1 MPYTK
6 AQEAALTKAAPVSF
20 EDAARFAAEFGVSQ
34 RSVIAKVK
42 SLDLPYIPK
51 EVAPKRPRGVTKA
64 ELVASIEA
72 EHRVPQGTFA
82 GLEKAPAR
90 ALAALLVAS

>member
-20 EDAARFAAEFGVSQ
+20 EDAARLAAEFGVSQ

-42 SLDLPYIPK
+42 SLDLEYIPK
-51 EVAPKRPRGVTKA
+51 QVAPKRPRGVTKA
-64 ELVASIEA
+64 QLVAAIE
-72 EHRVPQGTFA
+72 ESRGLPEGSLD
-82 GLEKAPAR
+82 GLEKAPAQ
-90 ALAALLVAS
+90 ALNILLGS

>member
-20 EDAARFAAEFGVSQ
+20 EDAALFAAEFGVSQ

-42 SLDLPYIPK
+42 SLDLEYIPK

-64 ELVASIEA
+64 QLVAAIEDSRGLPA
-72 EHRVPQGTFA
+72 GA
-82 GLEKAPAR
+82 LDGLEKASAR
-90 ALAALLVAS
+90 ALNILLGS